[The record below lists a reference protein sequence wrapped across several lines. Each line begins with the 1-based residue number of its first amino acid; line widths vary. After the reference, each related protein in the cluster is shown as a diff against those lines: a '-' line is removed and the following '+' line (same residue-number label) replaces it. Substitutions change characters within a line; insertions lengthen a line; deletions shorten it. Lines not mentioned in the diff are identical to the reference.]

1 MLGKL
6 ARWLVILGFDA
17 RWAGNTSKADLELL
31 EEARREGRVFVTR
44 DRGIPEVQ
52 GLPMVVLREGAVE
65 AQLSRLLRD
74 LGLRADLK
82 LLFTR
87 CTYCN
92 AALELLEREE
102 ALPLVPELVRSLDT
116 PFWRCP
122 SCRRL
127 YWNGTHV
134 ERTIKKIKRLG
145 L

>member
-6 ARWLVILGFDA
+6 ARWLMILGFDA
-17 RWAGNTSKADLELL
+17 KWAGNSTKTDLELL
-31 EEARREGRVFVTR
+31 EEARREGRIFVTR
-44 DRGIPEVQ
+44 DQGIPAVQ
-52 GLPMVVLREGAVE
+52 GLPMIVLREQPVE
-65 AQLSRLLRD
+65 AQLTRLFRD
-74 LGLRADLK
+74 LGLRADLGK
-82 LLFTR
+82 LFTR

-92 AALELLEREE
+92 AALELLKREE
-102 ALPLVPELVRSLDT
+102 ALPLVPELVRTLDT

-122 SCRRL
+122 TCKRL